1 MVHAETLQTLHPA
14 AGATAAV
21 VEFVGELRHA
31 ALPHE
36 VRHYARRHLLD
47 TVGVMIAG
55 AGGEVATRAEAVLA
69 AVRPAGRIPVPGRA
83 RRADLIDAAF
93 LGGTAAHGI
102 ELDDGFRQG
111 SVHPGCVV
119 VPAVLALGY
128 DRHADGR
135 ALMEAIVAGYEAV
148 IAIGRACHPDL
159 RQRGFH
165 PTAAVGVFGSVAA
178 AGKMRGLSA
187 DALANALGLAASS
200 AAGLFAFVNGGGDIK
215 RLHAGHAAREGL
227 QAALLAEQGVEG
239 PPDVIEARDGFMQAF
254 AFGRADKARAALA
267 SEASGQRGHSKSARA
282 GHSPEPGSSARVALA
297 SEASGQRGHSKSAR
311 AGHSPEPGSSARA
324 ALASEASGQ
333 RGHSKSARAIALPP
347 AAPFGITDCYIK
359 PYPCCRHIQPAVE
372 ALIGLINDEAISS
385 DEVERIEVATYRI
398 AAEHAE
404 TGWDDFASAQLSFP
418 YLMGLALKF
427 RAVKF
432 EHFSEQTRRDPAFAA
447 IARKLSVTAPPDVD
461 RLYPQLRPARVT
473 VTTAR
478 GSFTRQADEALGS
491 RIVPLDDAGLTA
503 KFFDL
508 VGPVLGAAGAKELGE
523 RLWSLDEISDVAPLV
538 EAMAK
543 PA

>member
-1 MVHAETLQTLHPA
+1 MVHAEALSTLHPA
-14 AGATAAV
+14 AGATAAI

-31 ALPHE
+31 ALPDE
-36 VRHYARRHLLD
+36 VLHYARRHLLD

-55 AGGEVATRAEAVLA
+55 AGGDVATRAEAVLA

-128 DRHADGR
+128 DRRADGR
-135 ALMEAIVAGYEAV
+135 AVMEAIVAGYEAV

-165 PTAAVGVFGSVAA
+165 PTAAVGVFGSAAA
-178 AGKMRGLSA
+178 AGKLRGLSA

-239 PPDVIEARDGFMQAF
+239 PPDVIEGRDGFMQAF
-254 AFGRADKARAALA
+254 AFGRADKA
-267 SEASGQRGHSKSARA
+267 
-282 GHSPEPGSSARVALA
+282 
-297 SEASGQRGHSKSAR
+297 
-311 AGHSPEPGSSARA
+311 
-324 ALASEASGQ
+324 
-333 RGHSKSARAIALPP
+333 HSKSARAIALPP
-347 AAPFGITDCYIK
+347 VAPFGITDCYIK
-359 PYPCCRHIQPAVE
+359 PYPCCRHIHPAVE
-372 ALIGLINDEAISS
+372 ALIGLLNDEAIAS
-385 DEVERIEVATYRI
+385 DEVQRIDVATYRI

-432 EHFSEQTRRDPAFAA
+432 EHFSEQTRRDPAFGA
-447 IARKLSVTAPPDVD
+447 IARKLSVTAPADVD

-503 KFFDL
+503 KFLDL
-508 VGPVLGAAGAKELGE
+508 VGPVLGAARAKELGE
-523 RLWSLDEISDVAPLV
+523 RLWSLDEISDVAALV
-538 EAMAK
+538 ESMAK

>member
-1 MVHAETLQTLHPA
+1 MVHAEALSTLPPV
-14 AGATAAV
+14 AGATAAIV
-21 VEFVGELRHA
+21 QFVGELRHA
-31 ALPHE
+31 ALPDE
-36 VRHYARRHLLD
+36 VLHYARRHLLD

-55 AGGEVATRAEAVLA
+55 AGGDVATRAEAVLA

-83 RRADLIDAAF
+83 RRADVIDAAF

-135 ALMEAIVAGYEAV
+135 AVMEAIVAGYEAV

-165 PTAAVGVFGSVAA
+165 PTAAVGVFGSAAA
-178 AGKMRGLSA
+178 AGKLRGLSA

-254 AFGRADKARAALA
+254 AFGRADKA
-267 SEASGQRGHSKSARA
+267 
-282 GHSPEPGSSARVALA
+282 
-297 SEASGQRGHSKSAR
+297 
-311 AGHSPEPGSSARA
+311 
-324 ALASEASGQ
+324 
-333 RGHSKSARAIALPP
+333 HSKSARAIALPP
-347 AAPFGITDCYIK
+347 VAPFGITDCYIK

-372 ALIGLINDEAISS
+372 ALIGLLNDEAIAS
-385 DEVERIEVATYRI
+385 DEVQRIDVATYRI

-432 EHFSEQTRRDPAFAA
+432 EHFSEQTRRDPAFGA
-447 IARKLSVTAPPDVD
+447 IARKLSVTAPADVD

-503 KFFDL
+503 KFLDL
-508 VGPVLGAAGAKELGE
+508 VGPVLGAARAKELGE
-523 RLWSLDEISDVAPLV
+523 RLWSLDEISDVAALV
-538 EAMAK
+538 ESMAK

>member
-1 MVHAETLQTLHPA
+1 M
-14 AGATAAV
+14 
-21 VEFVGELRHA
+21 
-31 ALPHE
+31 
-36 VRHYARRHLLD
+36 
-47 TVGVMIAG
+47 
-55 AGGEVATRAEAVLA
+55 
-69 AVRPAGRIPVPGRA
+69 
-83 RRADLIDAAF
+83 
-93 LGGTAAHGI
+93 
-102 ELDDGFRQG
+102 
-111 SVHPGCVV
+111 
-119 VPAVLALGY
+119 
-128 DRHADGR
+128 
-135 ALMEAIVAGYEAV
+135 
-148 IAIGRACHPDL
+148 
-159 RQRGFH
+159 
-165 PTAAVGVFGSVAA
+165 
-178 AGKMRGLSA
+178 
-187 DALANALGLAASS
+187 
-200 AAGLFAFVNGGGDIK
+200 
-215 RLHAGHAAREGL
+215 
-227 QAALLAEQGVEG
+227 EG

-282 GHSPEPGSSARVALA
+282 GHSPEPGL
-297 SEASGQRGHSKSAR
+297 
-311 AGHSPEPGSSARA
+311 
-324 ALASEASGQ
+324 
-333 RGHSKSARAIALPP
+333 SARAIALPP

-372 ALIGLINDEAISS
+372 ALIGLVNDETIAS
-385 DEVERIEVATYRI
+385 DEVERIDVATYRI

-447 IARKLSVTAPPDVD
+447 IARKLTVTAPPDVD

-503 KFFDL
+503 KFLDL
-508 VGPVLGAAGAKELGE
+508 VGPVLGAARAKDLGE
-523 RLWSLDEISDVAPLV
+523 RLWSLDAISDVAALV
-538 EAMAK
+538 ESMAK

>member
-1 MVHAETLQTLHPA
+1 MAHAEALQTLDPV
-14 AGATAAV
+14 GSTTAAL
-21 VEFVGELRHA
+21 VEFVSELRYA
-31 ALPHE
+31 AIPDE
-36 VRHYARRHLLD
+36 ARHYARRHLLD

-55 AGGEVATRAEAVLA
+55 AAGDVASRAEAVLA
-69 AVRPAGRIPVPGRA
+69 AARPAGRIPVPGRA
-83 RRADLIDAAF
+83 RRADLLDAAF

-119 VPAVLALGY
+119 IPAALALGCA
-128 DRHADGR
+128 RRSDGP
-135 ALMEAIVAGYEAV
+135 ALMQAIVAGYETV

-165 PTAAVGVFGSVAA
+165 PTAAVGVFGSAAA
-178 AGKMRGLSA
+178 AGKLGALSP
-187 DALANALGLAASS
+187 DRLANAFGLAASS
-200 AAGLFAFVNGGGDIK
+200 AGGLFAFVNGGGDIK

-227 QAALLAEQGVEG
+227 QAALLAQQGVEG
-239 PPDVIEARDGFMQAF
+239 PPGVLEARDGFMQAF
-254 AFGRADKARAALA
+254 ARADK
-267 SEASGQRGHSKSARA
+267 
-282 GHSPEPGSSARVALA
+282 VWV
-297 SEASGQRGHSKSAR
+297 
-311 AGHSPEPGSSARA
+311 
-324 ALASEASGQ
+324 
-333 RGHSKSARAIALPP
+333 ITLPP
-347 AAPFGITDCYIK
+347 TFGITDCYIK

-372 ALIGLINDEAISS
+372 ALIGLLADENIAS
-385 DEVERIEVATYRI
+385 DEVERVEVATYRI

-418 YLMGLALKF
+418 YLIGLALKF
-427 RAVKF
+427 RAIKL
-432 EHFSEQTRRDPAFAA
+432 EHFADAVRREPGFAT

-491 RIVPLDDAGLTA
+491 RIVPLDDAALAA
-503 KFFDL
+503 KFLDL
-508 VGPVLGAAGAKELGE
+508 VGPVLGTARAKALAEQ
-523 RLWSLDEISDVAPLV
+523 LWSLDALSDVAPLV
-538 EAMAK
+538 ESMAK

>member
-1 MVHAETLQTLHPA
+1 MAHAEALQMLQPA
-14 AGATAAV
+14 ARATAAI
-21 VEFVGELRHA
+21 VEFVSNLRYA
-31 ALPHE
+31 ALTDE

-55 AGGEVATRAEAVLA
+55 AGGDVATRAEAVLA
-69 AVRPAGRIPVPGRA
+69 EVRPAGRVPVPGRA

-128 DRHADGR
+128 DRHADGQ

-148 IAIGRACHPDL
+148 IAVGRACHPDL

-165 PTAAVGVFGSVAA
+165 PTGAVGVFGSATA
-178 AGKMRGLSA
+178 AGKLRALSA

-227 QAALLAEQGVEG
+227 QAALLAERGVEG

-254 AFGRADKARAALA
+254 AFGRTGHSPEPGSRAALE
-267 SEASGQRGHSKSARA
+267 SEASGQRGHFI
-282 GHSPEPGSSARVALA
+282 
-297 SEASGQRGHSKSAR
+297 SAR

-324 ALASEASGQ
+324 
-333 RGHSKSARAIALPP
+333 IVLPP

-372 ALIGLINDEAISS
+372 ALIGLLNDENIAS
-385 DEVERIEVATYRI
+385 EQVQRVEVATYRI
-398 AAEHAE
+398 AAEHAD

-427 RAVKF
+427 RAIKL
-432 EHFSEQTRRDPAFAA
+432 EHFSEPMRRDRAFHA
-447 IARKLSVTAPPDVD
+447 IARKLTVTAPADVD

-478 GSFTRQADEALGS
+478 GRFTRQADEALGS
-491 RIVPLDDAGLTA
+491 RIVPLDDAGLEA

-508 VGPVLGAAGAKELGE
+508 VGPVLGAERAKELAE
-523 RLWSLDEISDVAPLV
+523 QLWSLDKVSDVAPLV
-538 EAMAK
+538 ESMAK

>member
-1 MVHAETLQTLHPA
+1 
-14 AGATAAV
+14 
-21 VEFVGELRHA
+21 
-31 ALPHE
+31 
-36 VRHYARRHLLD
+36 
-47 TVGVMIAG
+47 
-55 AGGEVATRAEAVLA
+55 
-69 AVRPAGRIPVPGRA
+69 
-83 RRADLIDAAF
+83 
-93 LGGTAAHGI
+93 
-102 ELDDGFRQG
+102 
-111 SVHPGCVV
+111 

-135 ALMEAIVAGYEAV
+135 AVMEAIVAGYEAV

-165 PTAAVGVFGSVAA
+165 PTAAVGVFGSAAA
-178 AGKMRGLSA
+178 AGKLRGLSA

-254 AFGRADKARAALA
+254 AFGRADKA
-267 SEASGQRGHSKSARA
+267 
-282 GHSPEPGSSARVALA
+282 
-297 SEASGQRGHSKSAR
+297 
-311 AGHSPEPGSSARA
+311 
-324 ALASEASGQ
+324 
-333 RGHSKSARAIALPP
+333 HSKSARAIALPP
-347 AAPFGITDCYIK
+347 VAPFGITDCYIK

-372 ALIGLINDEAISS
+372 ALIGLLNDEAIAS
-385 DEVERIEVATYRI
+385 DEVQRIDVATYRI

-432 EHFSEQTRRDPAFAA
+432 EHFSEQTRRDPAFGA
-447 IARKLSVTAPPDVD
+447 IARKLSVTAPADVD

-503 KFFDL
+503 KFLDL
-508 VGPVLGAAGAKELGE
+508 VGPVLGAARAKELGE
-523 RLWSLDEISDVAPLV
+523 RLWSLDEISDVAALV
-538 EAMAK
+538 ESMAK

>member
-1 MVHAETLQTLHPA
+1 MSHAEALQTLHPA

-21 VEFVGELRHA
+21 VEFVSGLRYA
-31 ALPHE
+31 ALTDE

-47 TVGVMIAG
+47 SVGVMIAG
-55 AGGEVATRAEAVLA
+55 AGGEVASRAEAVLA

-119 VPAVLALGY
+119 TPAVLALGY
-128 DRHADGR
+128 ERHTDGK
-135 ALMEAIVAGYEAV
+135 ALMEAIVAGYEAE

-165 PTAAVGVFGSVAA
+165 PAAACGVFGAVMA
-178 AGKMRGLSA
+178 AGKLRGLSRQQ
-187 DALANALGLAASS
+187 LANALGIAASS
-200 AAGLFAFVNGGGDIK
+200 AAGLFAFVNGGADIK
-215 RLHAGHAAREGL
+215 RLHAGHASREGL

-239 PPDVIEARDGFMQAF
+239 PPDVIEARDGFLQAF
-254 AFGRADKARAALA
+254 AFGRTGKARAVALPPAVPA
-267 SEASGQRGHSKSARA
+267 SEASGQRGHSISARA
-282 GHSPEPGSSARVALA
+282 GHSPEAGSSARSV
-297 SEASGQRGHSKSAR
+297 
-311 AGHSPEPGSSARA
+311 
-324 ALASEASGQ
+324 
-333 RGHSKSARAIALPP
+333 
-347 AAPFGITDCYIK
+347 PFGITDCYIK

-372 ALIGLINDEAISS
+372 ALIGLLADEKIASE
-385 DEVERIEVATYRI
+385 EVQHIGVETYRI

-404 TGWDDFASAQLSFP
+404 TGWDDFASAQLSFS
-418 YLMGLALKF
+418 YLMGLALRF
-427 RAVKF
+427 RAIKF
-432 EHFSEQTRRDPAFAA
+432 EHFTEEMRRDPAFTAF
-447 IARKLSVTAPPDVD
+447 ARELSVTAPPEID

-478 GSFTRQADEALGS
+478 GTFTRQADEALGS
-491 RIVPLDDAGLTA
+491 RIVPLDDAGLKA
-503 KFFDL
+503 KFSDL
-508 VGPVLGAAGAKELGE
+508 VGPVLGAARAHELMQ
-523 RLWSLDEISDVAPLV
+523 RLWSLDTVDDIAPLV

>member
-14 AGATAAV
+14 TRATAAI

-31 ALPHE
+31 ALPDE

-55 AGGEVATRAEAVLA
+55 AGGDVATRAEAVLA
-69 AVRPAGRIPVPGRA
+69 AARPAGRIPVPGRA
-83 RRADLIDAAF
+83 RRADVIDAAF

-119 VPAVLALGY
+119 VPAALALGY
-128 DRHADGR
+128 DRRADGP
-135 ALMEAIVAGYEAV
+135 ALLEAIVAGYETV

-165 PTAAVGVFGSVAA
+165 PTAAVGVFGSAAA
-178 AGKMRGLSA
+178 AGKLRDLSP
-187 DALANALGLAASS
+187 DALANAFGLAASS

-227 QAALLAEQGVEG
+227 QAVLLAEQGVEG
-239 PPDVIEARDGFMQAF
+239 PPGVIEARDGFMQAF
-254 AFGRADKARAALA
+254 ARAEKVRAM
-267 SEASGQRGHSKSARA
+267 
-282 GHSPEPGSSARVALA
+282 
-297 SEASGQRGHSKSAR
+297 
-311 AGHSPEPGSSARA
+311 
-324 ALASEASGQ
+324 
-333 RGHSKSARAIALPP
+333 ALPP
-347 AAPFGITDCYIK
+347 AVPFGITDCYIK

-372 ALIGLINDEAISS
+372 ALIGLINDETISS
-385 DEVERIEVATYRI
+385 DEVQRIEVATYRI

-491 RIVPLDDAGLTA
+491 RIVPLDDAGLKA

-508 VGPVLGAAGAKELGE
+508 VGPVLGAARAKELGE
-523 RLWSLDEISDVAPLV
+523 RLWSLDAISDVAPLV
-538 EAMAK
+538 ESMAK
-543 PA
+543 PT

>member
-14 AGATAAV
+14 ARATAAI

-31 ALPHE
+31 ALADE

-55 AGGEVATRAEAVLA
+55 AGGDVAIRAEAVLSA
-69 AVRPAGRIPVPGRA
+69 ARPAGRIPVPGRA
-83 RRADLIDAAF
+83 RRADVIDAAF

-119 VPAVLALGY
+119 VPAALALGY
-128 DRHADGR
+128 DRRADGR
-135 ALMEAIVAGYEAV
+135 TLMEAIVAGYETV

-165 PTAAVGVFGSVAA
+165 PTAAVGVFGSAAA
-178 AGKMRGLSA
+178 AGKLRGLSP
-187 DALANALGLAASS
+187 DALANAFGLAASS

-254 AFGRADKARAALA
+254 AFGRADNT
-267 SEASGQRGHSKSARA
+267 HSKSARA
-282 GHSPEPGSSARVALA
+282 M
-297 SEASGQRGHSKSAR
+297 
-311 AGHSPEPGSSARA
+311 
-324 ALASEASGQ
+324 
-333 RGHSKSARAIALPP
+333 ALPP

-372 ALIGLINDEAISS
+372 ALIGLLNDEAIAN
-385 DEVERIEVATYRI
+385 DEVQRIEVATYRI

-447 IARKLSVTAPPDVD
+447 IARKLNVTAPPDID

-491 RIVPLDDAGLTA
+491 RIVPLDDAGLKA
-503 KFFDL
+503 KFLDL
-508 VGPVLGAAGAKELGE
+508 VGPVLGAARAKELGE
-523 RLWSLDEISDVAPLV
+523 RLWSLDEINDVAPLV

-543 PA
+543 PT

>member
-14 AGATAAV
+14 AGATAAI
-21 VEFVGELRHA
+21 VEFVGELRHV
-31 ALPHE
+31 ALPDE

-55 AGGEVATRAEAVLA
+55 AGGDVATRAEAVLA
-69 AVRPAGRIPVPGRA
+69 AARPAGRIPVPGRA

-119 VPAVLALGY
+119 VAAALALGY
-128 DRHADGR
+128 DRRADGR
-135 ALMEAIVAGYEAV
+135 ALMEAIVAGYETV

-165 PTAAVGVFGSVAA
+165 PTAAVGVFGSAAA
-178 AGKMRGLSA
+178 AGKLRGLSP
-187 DALANALGLAASS
+187 DALANAFGLAASS

-239 PPDVIEARDGFMQAF
+239 PPGVIEARDGFMQAF
-254 AFGRADKARAALA
+254 ARAEKVRA
-267 SEASGQRGHSKSARA
+267 
-282 GHSPEPGSSARVALA
+282 VV
-297 SEASGQRGHSKSAR
+297 
-311 AGHSPEPGSSARA
+311 
-324 ALASEASGQ
+324 
-333 RGHSKSARAIALPP
+333 LPP
-347 AAPFGITDCYIK
+347 AMPFGITDCYIK

-372 ALIGLINDEAISS
+372 ALIGLTNDENILS
-385 DEVERIEVATYRI
+385 DEVQRIEVATYRI

-418 YLMGLALKF
+418 YLIGLALKF

-432 EHFSEQTRRDPAFAA
+432 EHFSEQTRSDPAFAA

-491 RIVPLDDAGLTA
+491 RIVPLDDAGLKA
-503 KFFDL
+503 KFLDL
-508 VGPVLGAAGAKELGE
+508 VGPVLSAARAKELGE

-538 EAMAK
+538 ESMAK

>member
-1 MVHAETLQTLHPA
+1 MVHAEALQTLHPA
-14 AGATAAV
+14 AGATAAS

-128 DRHADGR
+128 DKRISGA
-135 ALMEAIVAGYEAV
+135 ALIEAVVAGYEAE

-165 PTAAVGVFGSVAA
+165 PAAACGVFGAVMA
-178 AGKMRGLSA
+178 AGKLRGLSVVQ
-187 DALANALGLAASS
+187 LANALGIAASS
-200 AAGLFAFVNGGGDIK
+200 AAGLFAFVNGGADIK

-227 QAALLAEQGVEG
+227 QAALLAEAGVEG
-239 PPDVIEARDGFMQAF
+239 PPGVIEGRDGFLQAF
-254 AFGRADKARAALA
+254 AGISADGPAD
-267 SEASGQRGHSKSARA
+267 
-282 GHSPEPGSSARVALA
+282 RVRPIL
-297 SEASGQRGHSKSAR
+297 
-311 AGHSPEPGSSARA
+311 
-324 ALASEASGQ
+324 
-333 RGHSKSARAIALPP
+333 LPP
-347 AAPFGITDCYIK
+347 DTGFGITDCYIK
-359 PYPCCRHIQPAVE
+359 PNPCCRHIQPATE
-372 ALIGLINDEAISS
+372 ALIGLLDDENIATEDVRHIA
-385 DEVERIEVATYRI
+385 VETYQI
-398 AAEHAE
+398 AAEHAG

-418 YLMGLALKF
+418 YLMSLALKF
-427 RAVKF
+427 RAIKF
-432 EHFSEQTRRDPAFAA
+432 EHFADAVRRDPQWKALAG
-447 IARKLSVTAPPDVD
+447 KLTVTAPAEID
-461 RLYPQLRPARVT
+461 RLYPRLRPARVT

-478 GSFTRQADEALGS
+478 GIFTRQADEALGS
-491 RIVPLDDAGLTA
+491 RLVPVSDTGLKA
-503 KFFDL
+503 KFHEL
-508 VGPVLGAAGAKELGE
+508 VTPALGSAAAATLGE
-523 RLWSLDEISDVAPLV
+523 RLWAIDTLDNVAPLV
-538 EAMAK
+538 EAMARRTS
-543 PA
+543 

>member
-1 MVHAETLQTLHPA
+1 MVHAEALSTLHPA
-14 AGATAAV
+14 AGATAAI

-31 ALPHE
+31 ALSDE

-55 AGGEVATRAEAVLA
+55 AGGDVATRAEAMLA
-69 AVRPAGRIPVPGRA
+69 AARPAGRIPVPGRA
-83 RRADLIDAAF
+83 RRADVIDAAF

-165 PTAAVGVFGSVAA
+165 PTAAVGVFGSAAA
-178 AGKMRGLSA
+178 AGKLRGLSA

-254 AFGRADKARAALA
+254 AFGRADNA
-267 SEASGQRGHSKSARA
+267 HSKSARA
-282 GHSPEPGSSARVALA
+282 M
-297 SEASGQRGHSKSAR
+297 
-311 AGHSPEPGSSARA
+311 
-324 ALASEASGQ
+324 
-333 RGHSKSARAIALPP
+333 ALPP
-347 AAPFGITDCYIK
+347 VAPFGITDCYIK

-372 ALIGLINDEAISS
+372 ALIGLVNDEAIAS
-385 DEVERIEVATYRI
+385 DEVQRIDVATYRI

-404 TGWDDFASAQLSFP
+404 TGWDDFASAQLSYP

-432 EHFSEQTRRDPAFAA
+432 EHFSEQTRRDPAFGA
-447 IARKLSVTAPPDVD
+447 IARKLSVTAPADVD

-503 KFFDL
+503 KFLDL
-508 VGPVLGAAGAKELGE
+508 VGPVLGAARAKELSE
-523 RLWSLDEISDVAPLV
+523 QLWSLDAISDVAPLV
-538 EAMAK
+538 ESMAK